1 MLIGH
6 FCLATVFGILLSA
19 NSALAL
25 FSNYRTILWSIQI
38 QFPITKLRQ
47 APESFKMEG
56 VDGTQRTID
65 NTADFVTARIC
76 VDLSLRLRLLTAS

>member
-1 MLIGH
+1 
-6 FCLATVFGILLSA
+6 
-19 NSALAL
+19 
-25 FSNYRTILWSIQI
+25 
-38 QFPITKLRQ
+38 
-47 APESFKMEG
+47 MEG